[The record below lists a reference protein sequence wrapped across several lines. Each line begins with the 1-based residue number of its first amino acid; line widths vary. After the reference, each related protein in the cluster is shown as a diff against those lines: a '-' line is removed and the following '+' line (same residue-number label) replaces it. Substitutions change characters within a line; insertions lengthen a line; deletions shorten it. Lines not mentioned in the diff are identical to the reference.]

1 MIAALIMSDIF
12 KLQRVIG
19 YQFSDPSLLV
29 EALTHSSYHGKAR
42 GTDNE
47 RLEFL
52 GDRVLGIMVADELFK
67 RFPFDK
73 EGALARRYN
82 TLICRPTCAAI
93 AREIKLGDHLRLGR
107 SEQPTGAGQV
117 KSALLANACEALL
130 GALYLDGGTEAIR
143 PLFDRHWLPRFEETS
158 GIRRDSKT
166 ALQEWA
172 QGLGLP
178 LPRYDVVDQTG
189 PDHAPAFVIAVSV
202 EGYEAVSAQGSSKR
216 KGEQAAATAFMER
229 HSLKQEEEE

>member
-1 MIAALIMSDIF
+1 MSDII

-19 YQFSDPSLLV
+19 YQFNDPSLLV

-52 GDRVLGIMVADELFK
+52 GDRVLGLMVSDELLK
-67 RFPFDK
+67 RFPFDR

-82 TLICRPTCAAI
+82 TLICRPTCAAV
-93 AREIKLGDHLRLGR
+93 AREIKLGDYLRLGK

-130 GALYLDGGTEAIR
+130 GALYLDGGTDAIMY
-143 PLFDRHWLPRFEETS
+143 LFERHWLPRFEETS
-158 GIRRDSKT
+158 GVRRDSKT

-178 LPRYDVVDQTG
+178 LPHYEVAEQTG
-189 PDHAPAFVIAVSV
+189 PDHAPAFVISVAV
-202 EGYEAVSAQGSSKR
+202 EGYEAVAAKGSSKR
-216 KGEQAAATAFMER
+216 KGEQAAATAFLKQ
-229 HSLKQEEEE
+229 HSVEQEEE